1 MDREIKDRKSK
12 IENRNLSVESQ
23 RSKVKGSKAL
33 SLRAVGEAISLVRS
47 SSQGLFSETEFF
59 SGFQKRDCRVASA
72 PRNDNIKLTAFLVF
86 LFSIFTFSFG
96 QTTELERQVFD
107 ISRELRCPVCTSEAV
122 ADSNAD
128 VSIEMRN
135 IIQEQLEE
143 GKSREEIL
151 GYFQASYGDW
161 ILLSPP
167 KSGLHLFVW
176 LLPLIASAIGVVV
189 LGYFFRRWTQRS
201 VAPIDVSDDDL
212 KRVREALER

>member
-1 MDREIKDRKSK
+1 MDRTEEKWKKKEERKGL
-12 IENRNLSVESQ
+12 ILFLLSSFFF
-23 RSKVKGSKAL
+23 L
-33 SLRAVGEAISLVRS
+33 SL
-47 SSQGLFSETEFF
+47 
-59 SGFQKRDCRVASA
+59 
-72 PRNDNIKLTAFLVF
+72 
-86 LFSIFTFSFG
+86 SFG

-161 ILLSPP
+161 ILLNPP

-176 LLPLIASAIGVVV
+176 LLPLIAGAIGV
-189 LGYFFRRWTQRS
+189 LLLAYFFRRWTQRS
-201 VAPIDVSDDDL
+201 ALPIDVSDDDL
-212 KRVREALER
+212 KRVREALEQ